1 MRPPP
6 FILVL
11 KSNAPGSSETAITK
25 GGRIMFREK
34 KSGAEME
41 NMAALWT
48 SVFWSCP
55 SPARAPQRRH
65 PGLLGHGRPA
75 VNRHTRCRTGAARR
89 DFAPCPTGHRSF
101 LFSIDKVGP
110 GFCPEIMRKAGG
122 GCAGDQTNAM
132 LATSKEVILPSR
144 TPALLLRPQTAQH
157 GVSFALREFTRRT
170 WKPPANRR
178 TAPRQG
184 QQGRPPGHPGYRH
197 FRHGAAQ

>member
-1 MRPPP
+1 MRCGKIPQSLHTPRTAGRCDREAGALRPPP

-65 PGLLGHGRPA
+65 PGLLGPPVPCIQSSHTGR
-75 VNRHTRCRTGAARR
+75 
-89 DFAPCPTGHRSF
+89 HRGSTAGF
-101 LFSIDKVGP
+101 LFLVCKGTAAFSFSADKVGP
-110 GFCPEIMRKAGG
+110 GFRPELRWLP
-122 GCAGDQTNAM
+122 
-132 LATSKEVILPSR
+132 LAASQALCLP
-144 TPALLLRPQTAQH
+144 H
-157 GVSFALREFTRRT
+157 
-170 WKPPANRR
+170 
-178 TAPRQG
+178 PRVG
-184 QQGRPPGHPGYRH
+184 KISCSTLFYL
-197 FRHGAAQ
+197 

>member
-65 PGLLGHGRPA
+65 PGLLGPPVPCIQSSHTGR
-75 VNRHTRCRTGAARR
+75 
-89 DFAPCPTGHRSF
+89 HRGSTAGF
-101 LFSIDKVGP
+101 LFLVCKGTAAFSFSADKVGP
-110 GFCPEIMRKAGG
+110 GFRPEIVSVAARGKP
-122 GCAGDQTNAM
+122 D
-132 LATSKEVILPSR
+132 
-144 TPALLLRPQTAQH
+144 ALLAPHLWVCKIVPGST
-157 GVSFALREFTRRT
+157 VSNNPSSVFL
-170 WKPPANRR
+170 
-178 TAPRQG
+178 
-184 QQGRPPGHPGYRH
+184 YR
-197 FRHGAAQ
+197 F

>member
-48 SVFWSCP
+48 SVFWSRP

-65 PGLLGHGRPA
+65 PGLLGPPVPCIQSSHTGR
-75 VNRHTRCRTGAARR
+75 
-89 DFAPCPTGHRSF
+89 HRGSTAGF
-101 LFSIDKVGP
+101 LFLVCKGTAAFSFSADKVGP
-110 GFCPEIMRKAGG
+110 GFRPEIAGF
-122 GCAGDQTNAM
+122 
-132 LATSKEVILPSR
+132 
-144 TPALLLRPQTAQH
+144 PA
-157 GVSFALREFTRRT
+157 
-170 WKPPANRR
+170 
-178 TAPRQG
+178 APRPTKSDRRSACPPKREESVPRRGHRFPVAVIRREGRMQG
-184 QQGRPPGHPGYRH
+184 CKALSWLHSYTLAPADASTTDFLAFLR
-197 FRHGAAQ
+197 

>member
-48 SVFWSCP
+48 SVFWSRP

-65 PGLLGHGRPA
+65 PGLLGPPVPCIQSSHTGRH
-75 VNRHTRCRTGAARR
+75 RGSAA
-89 DFAPCPTGHRSF
+89 GF
-101 LFSIDKVGP
+101 LFLVCKGTAAFSFSADKVGP
-110 GFCPEIMRKAGG
+110 GFRPEIVSVAAAGQPG
-122 GCAGDQTNAM
+122 G
-132 LATSKEVILPSR
+132 ER
-144 TPALLLRPQTAQH
+144 
-157 GVSFALREFTRRT
+157 
-170 WKPPANRR
+170 
-178 TAPRQG
+178 AP
-184 QQGRPPGHPGYRH
+184 PPGGSKIYVHRVCMILAL
-197 FRHGAAQ
+197 FVRLFFLLFHGTLNLRWRCAYVPCISCI

>member
-11 KSNAPGSSETAITK
+11 NSNAPGRSETAITK

-48 SVFWSCP
+48 SVFWSRP

-65 PGLLGHGRPA
+65 PGLLGPPVPCIQSSHTGR
-75 VNRHTRCRTGAARR
+75 
-89 DFAPCPTGHRSF
+89 HRGSTAGF
-101 LFSIDKVGP
+101 LFLVCKGTAAFSFSADKVGP

-132 LATSKEVILPSR
+132 LATSKEVILPRR
-144 TPALLLRPQTAQH
+144 TPSLLLRPQAAQH
-157 GVSFALREFTRRT
+157 GVSFALREFTRRAR
-170 WKPPANRR
+170 KPPANRR

-184 QQGRPPGHPGYRH
+184 R
-197 FRHGAAQ
+197 